1 MTSTAYA
8 FRLSDDERDK
18 PYRDWLDQR
27 LADSG
32 ADTVS
37 EGLRTV
43 FRQLVDTANGAPLVQ
58 AVRVLDMSAFSDE
71 VAQKVLY
78 ELRKVQS

>member
-43 FRQLVDTANGAPLVQ
+43 FRQLVDTVNGAPLVQ
-58 AVRVLDMSAFSDE
+58 TARVLDIEAFKDE
-71 VAQKVLY
+71 VAQRVLH